1 MITRDTLISGVL
13 AATDRLVD
21 QAARGDWSSAK
32 KTVEQRRM
40 FLHALSQSEAQ
51 AGDHDFLKMLRA
63 AAAESEAAIAA
74 MSSASSSYGS
84 SKPPE
89 SSSTA
94 PAPSGKSTICMKA

>member
-21 QAARGDWSSAK
+21 QAAQGDWSSAK
-32 KTVEQRRM
+32 KTVEQRQM

-51 AGDHDFLKMLRA
+51 AGDHDFLNILRA

-74 MSSASSSYGS
+74 MSSNYKLPANSSSN
-84 SKPPE
+84 
-89 SSSTA
+89 SSTA
-94 PAPSGKSTICMKA
+94 PAPLGKSTICMKA